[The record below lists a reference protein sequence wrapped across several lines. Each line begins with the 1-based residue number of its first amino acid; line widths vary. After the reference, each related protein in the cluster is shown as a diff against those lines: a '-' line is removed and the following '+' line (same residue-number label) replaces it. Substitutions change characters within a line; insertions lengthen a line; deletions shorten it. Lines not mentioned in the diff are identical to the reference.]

1 MSYERILNFIIR
13 KFKSAIC
20 PQENGSKKL
29 LMEKAN
35 LLMEKAS
42 HGPRNVVQIFIVMGA
57 LTALHTALQSLC
69 IYVL

>member
-1 MSYERILNFIIR
+1 
-13 KFKSAIC
+13 
-20 PQENGSKKL
+20 
-29 LMEKAN
+29 MEKAN

-69 IYVL
+69 NIDHVYMYYSHFLLTVLLFSFL